1 MPDSGI
7 KKVTIKNEDLPIVNN
22 QVGGYAVRYRIVSD
36 DKNRVSHWSP
46 TYYIDAQYTYVNG
59 NISTPSKSGSIISIA
74 WDRVTVKKGDNQI
87 GKIRDYEVWIRWDK
101 GDGGD
106 WIYDGKV
113 QTNTAS
119 FVIPSTYYKNG
130 IDQGDAPNR
139 FSIEIYLES
148 TPVARSSGNL
158 LRYSVLNHTV

>member
-1 MPDSGI
+1 MAV
-7 KKVTIKNEDLPIVNN
+7 KKVTIPNADLPIVNN

-46 TYYIDAQYTYVNG
+46 TYYIDALYTYVNG
-59 NISTPSKSGSIISIA
+59 NISTPSKAGDIVSVA
-74 WDRVTVKKGDNQI
+74 WDKVEIKKGDNSI
-87 GKIRDYEVWIRWDK
+87 GKIRDYEVWVRWDK

-106 WIYDGKV
+106 WIYDGKA

-119 FVIPSTYYKNG
+119 FVKPSTYYKNG
-130 IDQGDAPNR
+130 VDQVQVPNK

-148 TPVARSSGNL
+148 IPVTRTSGDL
-158 LRYSVLNHTV
+158 LRYSITNHSV